1 MATLIKLPSGLV
13 VNLDNVSMIAEDT
26 SRVYFVGAE
35 DDFITNTD
43 IDRATLRAWLD
54 WQTRD
59 IAVELAGREKDA
71 AEMAAYIAPVDG
83 RETADKHVTRPEW
96 LYDLNYGDNVL
107 WQGQMYEVWR
117 VSVDDGVQLSNLKWV
132 DASELTVLK

>member
-43 IDRATLRAWLD
+43 IDRATLRAD
-54 WQTRD
+54 E
-59 IAVELAGREKDA
+59 VHSAGILRN
-71 AEMAAYIAPVDG
+71 
-83 RETADKHVTRPEW
+83 H
-96 LYDLNYGDNVL
+96 
-107 WQGQMYEVWR
+107 
-117 VSVDDGVQLSNLKWV
+117 
-132 DASELTVLK
+132 